1 MALVFWIGG
10 MAGVVFGPI
19 VRHSG
24 YLGFACGG
32 VILVCLLVMKFVG
45 PPPHGFFP
53 RLAITGIMLAL
64 VALAA
69 VGHAWSQTLVPATMA
84 LGFVLLAWYVRE

>member
-10 MAGVVFGPI
+10 MAGAVFGPL
-19 VRHSG
+19 VRHSAV
-24 YLGFACGG
+24 LGFACGG

-53 RLAITGIMLAL
+53 RLAITAIMMAF
-64 VALAA
+64 VGLAA
-69 VGHAWSQTLVPATMA
+69 SRSAWSTMLVPVTMA